1 MPMRNLISI
10 LGATALGVW
19 AYFGV
24 IERLNNIE
32 TRATLFEADLLK
44 AADQKPIDQE
54 QYMLLEFTATQL
66 EKVTTEMESMM
77 NNRVNIDFLKKQVD
91 KLQKDVE
98 ELGPDKFTREILH
111 FCPSRGVLS
120 YLEAKEQF
128 DRRVL
133 EKDEYYNGIIN
144 VRVGGSNILRQTL
157 KEIIGDPNS
166 TQG

>member
-1 MPMRNLISI
+1 MKLSDGTAVSMPVRNLLSI
-10 LGATALGVW
+10 LGATAVGVW

-77 NNRVNIDFLKKQVD
+77 NNRVNIDFLKTQVD

-98 ELGPDKFTREILH
+98 VLKDKVR
-111 FCPSRGVLS
+111 
-120 YLEAKEQF
+120 Q
-128 DRRVL
+128 
-133 EKDEYYNGIIN
+133 NGN
-144 VRVGGSNILRQTL
+144 H
-157 KEIIGDPNS
+157 
-166 TQG
+166 

>member
-1 MPMRNLISI
+1 MKISDNTAISMPMRNLISI

-98 ELGPDKFTREILH
+98 ELKDKVR
-111 FCPSRGVLS
+111 
-120 YLEAKEQF
+120 Q
-128 DRRVL
+128 
-133 EKDEYYNGIIN
+133 NGN
-144 VRVGGSNILRQTL
+144 N
-157 KEIIGDPNS
+157 
-166 TQG
+166 

>member
-1 MPMRNLISI
+1 MPMRNLLSI
-10 LGATALGVW
+10 LGATAVGVW

-54 QYMLLEFTATQL
+54 QYMLLEFTASQL

-77 NNRVNIDFLKKQVD
+77 NNRVNIDFLRKQVD

-98 ELGPDKFTREILH
+98 QLKDKVR
-111 FCPSRGVLS
+111 
-120 YLEAKEQF
+120 Q
-128 DRRVL
+128 
-133 EKDEYYNGIIN
+133 NG
-144 VRVGGSNILRQTL
+144 G
-157 KEIIGDPNS
+157 
-166 TQG
+166 

>member
-1 MPMRNLISI
+1 MKISENTAISMPMRNLLSI
-10 LGATALGVW
+10 LGATAVGVW

-98 ELGPDKFTREILH
+98 ELKDKVR
-111 FCPSRGVLS
+111 
-120 YLEAKEQF
+120 Q
-128 DRRVL
+128 
-133 EKDEYYNGIIN
+133 NG
-144 VRVGGSNILRQTL
+144 GH
-157 KEIIGDPNS
+157 
-166 TQG
+166 

>member
-1 MPMRNLISI
+1 MKISENTAISMPMRNLISI

-98 ELGPDKFTREILH
+98 ELKDKVR
-111 FCPSRGVLS
+111 
-120 YLEAKEQF
+120 Q
-128 DRRVL
+128 
-133 EKDEYYNGIIN
+133 NG
-144 VRVGGSNILRQTL
+144 GH
-157 KEIIGDPNS
+157 
-166 TQG
+166 

>member
-1 MPMRNLISI
+1 MKLSDNTAISMPMRNLISI
-10 LGATALGVW
+10 LGATAVGVW

-54 QYMLLEFTATQL
+54 QYMLLEFTASQL

-77 NNRVNIDFLKKQVD
+77 NNRVNIDFLKDQVS

-98 ELGPDKFTREILH
+98 ILKDKVR
-111 FCPSRGVLS
+111 
-120 YLEAKEQF
+120 Q
-128 DRRVL
+128 
-133 EKDEYYNGIIN
+133 NG
-144 VRVGGSNILRQTL
+144 G
-157 KEIIGDPNS
+157 
-166 TQG
+166 